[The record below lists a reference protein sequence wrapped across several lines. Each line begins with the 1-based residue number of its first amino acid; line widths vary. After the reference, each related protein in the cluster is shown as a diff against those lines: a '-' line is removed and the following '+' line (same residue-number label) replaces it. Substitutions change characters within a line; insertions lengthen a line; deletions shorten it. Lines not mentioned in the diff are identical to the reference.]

1 MPLSPDQQKILRRLK
16 RDLSPYVTE
25 KGGILYHE
33 GRVTFEFYEEETQT
47 YYFLVKG
54 NVEAQYQV
62 FNQLSGIDWELD
74 EDYFIDQY
82 LGCTCRYF
90 EENYECKHVAAT
102 LFFLE
107 ANKNRV
113 FKRTPEADLLLFAE
127 LPKKE
132 FTASD
137 IRQKLSYPLEIN
149 CEQEEVPR
157 LAEKM
162 TMVPDREVDGRLT
175 EILIKDEGY
184 LYLVEISGQQHRIHI
199 DYTKGKITINGIYD
213 KEYLV
218 ILGLQWLKSRYRI
231 PHLKEL
237 KFLTKQQRQQAMSD
251 CLLKIG
257 LKDQF
262 REPEKVLHF
271 VFAENEMHLIPRG
284 PLRGFYNLEVLSK
297 KLEKQVFAPLRSKD
311 KNFASNYEASSEWG
325 TYNTAFALVKDYR
338 DNFDNI
344 VPFMAKGTKTE
355 PKALKVKFA
364 VIEDP
369 FDIRLGDNPDLEQVM
384 SAANRVNA
392 ALKRG
397 DHQVI
402 HRLFGHFL
410 QVGSA
415 YPLFAFQGKVWDVQ
429 NPKKSNFTKPL
440 RILQSKLVVKI
451 RKEGLL
457 YDVKLFLKSNE
468 DEYALEE
475 INDQLEVN
483 PIYATFLDL
492 NLFYLRSTAE
502 MKVLAFLRD
511 FPVIHLVESELDHF
525 INAILLPMSKNVE
538 ILDESGM
545 FQEAD
550 GFGIVQRELYITEL
564 TGLVIFRPQ
573 VKYGEN
579 AYSNPLE
586 GNTIMDPDTRTLYL
600 RDEDVEDEYVALLRE
615 LHPSFGRGGGQGF
628 FHLTHDAF
636 MENLWFMKAFDRLK
650 KEGVRVLG
658 LDKITIKKYSPFPPE
673 ISMEFGSSQD
683 WFEVSAQV
691 VFGNNKVKL
700 KDIKRAIENDRDYVE
715 LTDGTIGILPE
726 EWVKKFSRLF
736 RTGETDKEDI
746 KISKTQFNL
755 LGDMEEILNFPDI
768 LREIEQKKERLRQF
782 TEIQQTSLPKKLNAT
797 LRNYQYVG
805 LNWLNFLQEY
815 GWGGILADDMGL
827 GKTLQLITMICK
839 LMEEKGKRVMVV
851 APTTLLFN
859 WKNELQKFAPHIDY
873 FVHHGDRYDT
883 VEELSKHQVIL
894 TSYGLVINDLELLR
908 QIEFD
913 AIIAD
918 ESQAIKNTQSQRYK
932 AITKLKGKFK
942 VALTG
947 TPIENGLAELFAQMN
962 FVNPGFF
969 STFAGFKENYLLP
982 LKKGDSEILSELQR
996 KIQPF
1001 ILRRTKKEVLTEL
1014 PEKTEE
1020 YLYCE
1025 MDAVQRKIYDAY
1037 RNEYRDFLLKKFEEE
1052 GSESSKMYVLEGLTR
1067 LRQVCDSTQ
1076 LVPNNGGK
1084 SASAKIEVLLEHITE
1099 KTGNHKVLVFSQ
1111 FVKMLDIVQEKLKE
1125 NNIEYT
1131 YLDGKTSLK
1140 EREARV
1146 DQFQTDDNKRVF
1158 LISLKA
1164 GGTGLNLTAADY
1176 VYILDPWWNPAV
1188 ENQAIDRCYRMGQE
1202 KHVMAYRMVCTN
1214 TIEEK
1219 IMKLQQAKTK
1229 MAKEVI
1235 AEGDSFLGSLD
1246 GEGMLALFD

>member
-1 MPLSPDQQKILRRLK
+1 
-16 RDLSPYVTE
+16 
-25 KGGILYHE
+25 
-33 GRVTFEFYEEETQT
+33 
-47 YYFLVKG
+47 
-54 NVEAQYQV
+54 
-62 FNQLSGIDWELD
+62 
-74 EDYFIDQY
+74 
-82 LGCTCRYF
+82 
-90 EENYECKHVAAT
+90 
-102 LFFLE
+102 
-107 ANKNRV
+107 
-113 FKRTPEADLLLFAE
+113 
-127 LPKKE
+127 
-132 FTASD
+132 
-137 IRQKLSYPLEIN
+137 
-149 CEQEEVPR
+149 
-157 LAEKM
+157 
-162 TMVPDREVDGRLT
+162 
-175 EILIKDEGY
+175 
-184 LYLVEISGQQHRIHI
+184 
-199 DYTKGKITINGIYD
+199 
-213 KEYLV
+213 
-218 ILGLQWLKSRYRI
+218 
-231 PHLKEL
+231 
-237 KFLTKQQRQQAMSD
+237 
-251 CLLKIG
+251 
-257 LKDQF
+257 
-262 REPEKVLHF
+262 
-271 VFAENEMHLIPRG
+271 
-284 PLRGFYNLEVLSK
+284 
-297 KLEKQVFAPLRSKD
+297 
-311 KNFASNYEASSEWG
+311 
-325 TYNTAFALVKDYR
+325 
-338 DNFDNI
+338 
-344 VPFMAKGTKTE
+344 
-355 PKALKVKFA
+355 
-364 VIEDP
+364 
-369 FDIRLGDNPDLEQVM
+369 
-384 SAANRVNA
+384 
-392 ALKRG
+392 
-397 DHQVI
+397 
-402 HRLFGHFL
+402 
-410 QVGSA
+410 
-415 YPLFAFQGKVWDVQ
+415 
-429 NPKKSNFTKPL
+429 
-440 RILQSKLVVKI
+440 
-451 RKEGLL
+451 
-457 YDVKLFLKSNE
+457 
-468 DEYALEE
+468 
-475 INDQLEVN
+475 
-483 PIYATFLDL
+483 
-492 NLFYLRSTAE
+492 
-502 MKVLAFLRD
+502 
-511 FPVIHLVESELDHF
+511 
-525 INAILLPMSKNVE
+525 
-538 ILDESGM
+538 
-545 FQEAD
+545 
-550 GFGIVQRELYITEL
+550 
-564 TGLVIFRPQ
+564 
-573 VKYGEN
+573 
-579 AYSNPLE
+579 
-586 GNTIMDPDTRTLYL
+586 MDPDTRTLYL
-600 RDEDVEDEYVALLRE
+600 RDEDVEDEYLALLRE
-615 LHPSFGRGGGQGF
+615 LHPSFGRGGVQGF

-636 MENLWFMKAFDRLK
+636 MENLWFMKAFERLK

-658 LDKITIKKYSPFPPE
+658 LDKIAIKKYSPFPPE

-700 KDIKRAIENDRDYVE
+700 KDIKRALEKDNNYVE
-715 LTDGTIGILPE
+715 LADGTIGILPE
-726 EWVKKFSRLF
+726 QWVKKFSRLF

-755 LGDMEEILNFPDI
+755 LDDMEELVNFPKI
-768 LREIEQKKERLRQF
+768 IEEIAEKKERLRQF
-782 TEIQQTSLPKKLNAT
+782 TEIQQTTVPKQLKAT
-797 LRNYQYVG
+797 LRNYQYAG

-839 LMEEKGKRVMVV
+839 MVEKKGKRVLVV

-859 WKNELQKFAPHIDY
+859 WKNELEKFAPHIDY
-873 FVHHGDRYDT
+873 FVHHGDRYDS

-969 STFAGFKENYLLP
+969 STFKGFKDNYLLP
-982 LKKGDSEILSELQR
+982 LKKGNAEILNELQR

-1076 LVPNNGGK
+1076 LVPNNEGK
-1084 SASAKIEVLLEHITE
+1084 SASAKIEILLEHITE

-1146 DQFQTDDNKRVF
+1146 NQFQSDDNKRVF

-1219 IMKLQQAKTK
+1219 IMKLQQAKTQ

-1246 GEGMLALFD
+1246 GEGMLVLFD

>member
-1 MPLSPDQQKILRRLK
+1 MPLTTDQQSMLRSHK
-16 RDLSPYVTE
+16 RNLSPYVLE
-25 KGGILYHE
+25 KGLILYKE
-33 GRVTFEFYEEETQT
+33 AKVAFDYYEEETGSF
-47 YYFLVKG
+47 YFLVKG
-54 NVEAQYQV
+54 NVEPHYQV
-62 FNQLSGIDWELD
+62 IINLMEIDFSLD
-74 EDYFIDQY
+74 DFIGEEEIDCSCIYFK
-82 LGCTCRYF
+82 
-90 EENYECKHVAAT
+90 ENLECKHVAAAI
-102 LFFLE
+102 FFLE
-107 ANKNRV
+107 ANRGKNFASV
-113 FKRTPEADLLLFAE
+113 LDDDLVLF
-127 LPKKE
+127 PQIHKKE
-132 FTASD
+132 VKPPTPRKKITF
-137 IRQKLSYPLEIN
+137 PLEIP
-149 CEQEEVPR
+149 CE
-157 LAEKM
+157 LADIPKLADKM
-162 TMVPDREVDGRLT
+162 TMVPDRNLEGWLRNV
-175 EILIKDEGY
+175 LIKDEGY
-184 LYLVEISGQQHRIHI
+184 DYVVDILGIRHKLSVEYLNGNIL
-199 DYTKGKITINGIYD
+199 INGLSD

-218 ILGLQWLKSRYRI
+218 VVGLQWLKERYKHTDLI
-231 PHLKEL
+231 EL
-237 KFLTKQQRQQAMSD
+237 NYLSNVQRQEAMYSYLNRFSLQD
-251 CLLKIG
+251 QI
-257 LKDQF
+257 KDPSKAFILEYTDDQ
-262 REPEKVLHF
+262 VL
-271 VFAENEMHLIPRG
+271 MKPMG
-284 PLRGFYNLEVLSK
+284 PLRGFFHLENLSK
-297 KLEKQVFAPLRSKD
+297 NMEENLFAYVRSPEEKLLENK
-311 KNFASNYEASSEWG
+311 EASSEWG
-325 TYNTAFALVKDYR
+325 LYHAAFALILDYR
-338 DNFDNI
+338 DEFEMI
-344 VPFMAKGTKTE
+344 LSFMAKGNKSD
-355 PKALKVKFA
+355 PKGLKVKFT
-364 VIEDP
+364 VLDDP
-369 FDIRLGDNPDLEQVM
+369 YDMRLGNNPDLERIMLAV
-384 SAANRVNA
+384 NRVNNA
-392 ALKRG
+392 IKKKG
-397 DHQVI
+397 PDDI
-402 HRLFGHFL
+402 HSLFGEFL
-410 QVGSA
+410 QLASA
-415 YPLFAFQGKVWDVQ
+415 YQLFAFQGESYEIRTLR
-429 NPKKSNFTKPL
+429 KKQFEEPL
-440 RILQSKLVVKI
+440 HFMPTQLGLKI
-451 RKEGLL
+451 QKEGIMYGASVILKADGQKFLL
-457 YDVKLFLKSNE
+457 EDLIDDLEINQTYVTHLDKLFYFRDPQDIE
-468 DEYALEE
+468 VLEFL
-475 INDQLEVN
+475 LEV
-483 PIYATFLDL
+483 PFIQ
-492 NLFYLRSTAE
+492 
-502 MKVLAFLRD
+502 VLENEVDKF
-511 FPVIHLVESELDHF
+511 VK
-525 INAILLPMSKNVE
+525 NILLPMSKNVE
-538 ILDESGM
+538 IIDESGL
-545 FQEAD
+545 FQEDD
-550 GFGIVQRELYITEL
+550 GSGTLQRELYITEL

-573 VKYGEN
+573 VKYAEN

-600 RDEDVEDEYVALLRE
+600 RDEDVEDEYLALLKE
-615 LHPSFGRGGGQGF
+615 LHPSFARGGGQGF
-628 FHLTHDAF
+628 FYLTHDAF
-636 MENLWFMKAFDRLK
+636 MENLWFMKAFERLK

-658 LDKITIKKYSPFPPE
+658 LDKIAIKKYSPFPPE

-700 KDIKRAIENDRDYVE
+700 KDIKRALEKDNNYVE
-715 LTDGTIGILPE
+715 LADGTIGILPE
-726 EWVKKFSRLF
+726 QLVKKFSRLF

-755 LGDMEEILNFPDI
+755 LDDMEELVNFPKI
-768 LREIEQKKERLRQF
+768 IEEIAEKKERLRQF
-782 TEIQQTSLPKKLNAT
+782 TEIQQTTVPKKLNAT
-797 LRNYQYVG
+797 LRNYQYAG

-839 LMEEKGKRVMVV
+839 MVEKKGKKVLVI

-859 WKNELQKFAPHIDY
+859 WKNELEKFAPHIDY
-873 FVHHGDRYDT
+873 FVHHGDRYDS

-969 STFAGFKENYLLP
+969 STFKGFKDNYLLP
-982 LKKGDSEILSELQR
+982 LKKGNAEILSELQR

-1076 LVPNNGGK
+1076 LVPNNEGK
-1084 SASAKIEVLLEHITE
+1084 SASAKIEILLEHITE

-1146 DQFQTDDNKRVF
+1146 NQFQNDDNKRVF